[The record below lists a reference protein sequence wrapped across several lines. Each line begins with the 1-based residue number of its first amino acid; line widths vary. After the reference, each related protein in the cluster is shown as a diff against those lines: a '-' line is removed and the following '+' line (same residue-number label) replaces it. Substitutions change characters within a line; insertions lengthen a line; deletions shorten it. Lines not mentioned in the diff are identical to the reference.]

1 MTQAI
6 TRTSPA
12 VGDLLRVW
20 PRRRNLSQLALSSEA
35 EISQKHLSF
44 VEGGRAAPSREMV
57 LRLSEF
63 LDIPLR
69 ERNDILLAAGFAPV
83 YPERPLDHPE
93 MAPAMAAVQTILNAH
108 APFPALAVDR
118 RWTLLAANAALRPM
132 LDLCAP
138 ALREG
143 AVNVIR
149 LSLHPEGL
157 APHIVNL
164 PEWRGHI
171 LDRLHREYRHS
182 HDPALAALLADCR
195 SMPGQARP
203 VPKGGAIALPLR
215 LRLGG
220 QVLSF
225 LSTTTVFGTASE
237 ITLSELTLETFF
249 PADAE
254 TRAALGG

>member
-1 MTQAI
+1 MSLVH
-6 TRTSPA
+6 TSPS
-12 VGDLLRVW
+12 VGDLLRAW
-20 PRRRNLSQLALSSEA
+20 RRRRNLSQLALSAEA

-44 VEGGRAAPSREMV
+44 VEGGRAAPSRDMV
-57 LRLSEF
+57 IRLAEF

-69 ERNDILLAAGFAPV
+69 ARNDILLAAGFAPV
-83 YPERPLDHPE
+83 YPERPLDHPD
-93 MAPAMAAVQTILNAH
+93 MAPALATVQTLLDAH
-108 APFPALAVDR
+108 APYPALAVDR
-118 RWTLLAANAALRPM
+118 RWTLVAANAAVTPL

-138 ALREG
+138 DLRTG
-143 AVNVIR
+143 PVNVIR
-149 LSLHPEGL
+149 LSLHPQGL

-171 LDRLHREYRHS
+171 LDRLHRDYRHS
-182 HDPALAALLADCR
+182 QDPALAALLADCR
-195 SMPGQARP
+195 AMPGLTRP
-203 VPKGGAIALPLR
+203 AAKAGAIALPLR

-225 LSTTTVFGTASE
+225 LSTTTVFGTAAE

-254 TRAALGG
+254 TRSALGG